1 MSAYVDLQQQELK
14 AEQEGYTAVKHQQ
27 EVGTGYFDNV
37 LLTIT
42 GFLKLSFFIVLIL
55 FNNERL
61 LIRWLCFNNG
71 NEEFD

>member
-1 MSAYVDLQQQELK
+1 MSAYVELQQQELK

-42 GFLKLSFFIVLIL
+42 G
-55 FNNERL
+55 
-61 LIRWLCFNNG
+61 
-71 NEEFD
+71 